1 MTSFLKILKGLLTT
15 SEMKSHL
22 FIHQFAGFLM
32 DWLMFLVIMCI
43 EPDTVLGTGM
53 RVMIKASS
61 VSVLQ
66 LLLVEG
72 ERQMGHCEPIQAER
86 Q

>member
-1 MTSFLKILKGLLTT
+1 MTSLLKILKGLLTT

-22 FIHQFAGFLM
+22 LVHQFTGFLM
-32 DWLMFLVIMCI
+32 DWLIFSVIVYI

-66 LLLVEG
+66 LLLV
-72 ERQMGHCEPIQAER
+72 
-86 Q
+86 